1 MPSFK
6 ELAQFFVSVGAD
18 KVPHTETVYLAHAI
32 GVHNDLQA
40 WGCGEEVCELR
51 LGETAR
57 FLAVGV
63 PLAGS
68 SAESIRAKMHEGSK

>member
-1 MPSFK
+1 
-6 ELAQFFVSVGAD
+6 VR
-18 KVPHTETVYLAHAI
+18 I
-32 GVHNDLQA
+32 
-40 WGCGEEVCELR
+40 GCGEEVCELR